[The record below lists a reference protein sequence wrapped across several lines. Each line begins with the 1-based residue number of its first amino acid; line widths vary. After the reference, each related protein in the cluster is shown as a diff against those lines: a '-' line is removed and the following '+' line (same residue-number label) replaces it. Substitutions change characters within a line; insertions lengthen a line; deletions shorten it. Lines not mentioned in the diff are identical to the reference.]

1 MAAREDVRMP
11 TPNDGHGRAAI
22 RAALRITWISIAW
35 SATGGAAS
43 IVVGVLAGSLSLVGS
58 GASVLIDLTSSLVL
72 VWRFRRHDAHPNAER
87 IAHRVAAVAL
97 VWLGISLV
105 VASGYRL
112 ATGAA
117 PDPNAASLVIAAA
130 SVLALPAIA
139 ARKYYVA
146 PRVPSRALRADAHI
160 TVIGAATALLTL
172 AALGLTDAGVDSA
185 DSIAAVVIALVAAV
199 LGLTEL
205 RGSRG

>member
-1 MAAREDVRMP
+1 M
-11 TPNDGHGRAAI
+11 I

-35 SATGGAAS
+35 SSVGGAAS

-72 VWRFRRHDAHPNAER
+72 VWRFRRHDEHPTAER
-87 IAHRVAAVAL
+87 VAHRVAAIAL

-105 VASGYRL
+105 VASAHRL
-112 ATGAA
+112 ATGATA
-117 PDPNAASLVIAAA
+117 EPDAASIVIAAA

-160 TVIGAATALLTL
+160 TVIGAATALLAL
-172 AALGLTDAGVDSA
+172 AALGLTDAGVGAA
-185 DSIAAVVIALVAAV
+185 DSIAAVLIAVVAAV
-199 LGLTEL
+199 LGIREL
-205 RGSRG
+205 HGSRS